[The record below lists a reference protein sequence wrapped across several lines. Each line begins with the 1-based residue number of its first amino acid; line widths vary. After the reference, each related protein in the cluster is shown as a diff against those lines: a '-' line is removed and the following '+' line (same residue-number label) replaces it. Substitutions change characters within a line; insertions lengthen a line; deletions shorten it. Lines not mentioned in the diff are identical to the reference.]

1 MKAPILFAILSSILG
16 PVLVAS
22 ETELVQVSPAEETP
36 RLVVLDR
43 SGKIVHSVT
52 EPGTYSQPVFSSDHK
67 RLAVVKADPRTQ
79 NPDIWVIDLATGR
92 TTQLTSGA
100 PNATPVW
107 SPDDS
112 EIAYVSIRLG
122 VPSIYRR
129 SSSSAGDEHLLYR
142 HNGFGGVVLTEW
154 RAGGLLRFVD
164 AINISG
170 AFYELALDGAGKA
183 S

>member
-1 MKAPILFAILSSILG
+1 MRGAVIFVAILSSVLLSSMYG
-16 PVLVAS
+16 LSETTSVPVLP
-22 ETELVQVSPAEETP
+22 PAETP

-129 SSSSAGDEHLLYR
+129 SA
-142 HNGFGGVVLTEW
+142 
-154 RAGGLLRFVD
+154 
-164 AINISG
+164 
-170 AFYELALDGAGKA
+170 
-183 S
+183 

>member
-1 MKAPILFAILSSILG
+1 MNAPIFFAIFASVLLSVMS
-16 PVLVAS
+16 ASS
-22 ETELVQVSPAEETP
+22 ETEPVQISSGEIP

-122 VPSIYRR
+122 
-129 SSSSAGDEHLLYR
+129 
-142 HNGFGGVVLTEW
+142 
-154 RAGGLLRFVD
+154 
-164 AINISG
+164 
-170 AFYELALDGAGKA
+170 
-183 S
+183 